1 VDCPAGTFPLSGG
14 DFTGAVLSLNLSS
27 SFPSGYDWVTFL
39 NDGDSQT
46 WPFETVAVCAS

>member
-1 VDCPAGTFPLSGG
+1 MSGG
-14 DFTGAVLSLNLSS
+14 NFTGAVLSLNLSS

-46 WPFETVAVCAS
+46 WPFEKVAVCTS